1 MLSGT
6 LLLKQRSMKLLY
18 EDMIHETLEDYDLVH
33 AIKVLLRAWELVTEE
48 EVANAWGHFE

>member
-1 MLSGT
+1 
-6 LLLKQRSMKLLY
+6 MKLLY